1 MKTISK
7 HGNAGKVV
15 MMKSASAR
23 RDAGL
28 AAKKLE
34 AAFDETHK
42 RATEIGPVLEEIL
55 HIRHETKMW

>member
-7 HGNAGKVV
+7 RESAGKAV

-23 RDAGL
+23 SDDEL
-28 AAKKLE
+28 AVKKLE

-55 HIRHETKMW
+55 HIRHEVKMW